1 MLANRG
7 STPPIQQSGPGDTG
21 LLATLGF
28 QVGSKR
34 HYAIEGSVFVT
45 GATVQWLREHNHP
58 EFDYLVT
65 VQQLTD
71 ERNRE
76 AEGVTDQEERQEIRD
91 APIDP
96 DDLPAFAP
104 VRPRL
109 ADNLVALQTDLSIL
123 LVLNGLFFL
132 GAYSGFLR
140 YDLMK

>member
-1 MLANRG
+1 MG
-7 STPPIQQSGPGDTG
+7 
-21 LLATLGF
+21 
-28 QVGSKR
+28 
-34 HYAIEGSVFVT
+34 
-45 GATVQWLREHNHP
+45 LREYVGRYRI
-58 EFDYLVT
+58 EFLDKIHELEE
-65 VQQLTD
+65 
-71 ERNRE
+71 ERSRE
-76 AEGVTDQEERQEIRD
+76 LEGVSDQEERQEIRD
-91 APIDP
+91 APVDP